1 VKVLPTRIAGAFLI
15 EPEPVADDRG
25 FFVRTFSEEEFRANG
40 MEMRVRET
48 GVSFSPGKGTLRGM
62 HYQAG
67 ADAEAK
73 LVRCTRGAIYDVIVD
88 LRDGSW
94 FGVELSE
101 ETPRMLYVPKG
112 MAHGFLTLAGNTEVT
127 YLLSEEY
134 RAGAAAGVRWN
145 DPAFAIEWP
154 IEVQVI
160 SERDR
165 TWPAFKR

>member
-1 VKVLPTRIAGAFLI
+1 MNVIPTRIAGAFLI
-15 EPEPVADDRG
+15 EPERVADERG
-25 FFVRTFSEEEFRANG
+25 FFLSTFSEEEFRAYG
-40 MEMRVRET
+40 IEMHVREA
-48 GVSFSPGKGTLRGM
+48 GLSFSPRKGTLRGM

-73 LVRCTRGAIYDVIVD
+73 LVRCTRGSVYDVIVD

-101 ETPRMLYVPKG
+101 EMPRMLYVPRG
-112 MAHGFLTLAGNTEVT
+112 MAHGLLTLAGGTEVT
-127 YLLSEEY
+127 YLLSKEY
-134 RAGAAAGVRWN
+134 RAEAAAGVRWN

-165 TWPAFKR
+165 SWPDFKR